1 MVVAFS
7 FVLTLKCI
15 DFLVLLAFLVLVARC
30 VHYVEP

>member
-15 DFLVLLAFLVLVARC
+15 DFLVLLAYSVLVARC
-30 VHYVEP
+30 VNYVEP